1 MKIETK
7 TINIPQEVRDAV
19 AEYMALLKQTD
30 YYETNKIDYALR
42 NLEDIINSDHELY
55 PSLKSLRSMFE
66 LSQKVV
72 KDKIPAVV
80 EAIKAL
86 VTVQCMESFVS
97 TMALK
102 YRTNYEETGVMWPQY
117 LEVESSGIYVVGR
130 AAYVR
135 KISDDRN
142 EFVVD
147 SKRTLTLSDFDDWKK
162 KVPKQFENFQIISA
176 DDAAKIVTEY
186 ISRTDIINITTL

>member
-30 YYETNKIDYALR
+30 YYEISQIEYALR
-42 NLEDIINSDHELY
+42 NLEDIINSEHELY

-66 LSQKVV
+66 LSQTVV

-97 TMALK
+97 TMALQ
-102 YRTNYEETGVMWPQY
+102 YRTNYNETGVMWPHY

-130 AAYVR
+130 AAYMR

-147 SKRTLTLSDFDDWKK
+147 SKRTLTLSDFGDWKK
-162 KVPKQFENFQIISA
+162 KVPKQFENVQIIRA
-176 DDAAKIVTEY
+176 DDAAKLVNEY
-186 ISRTDIINITTL
+186 MSSTNI

>member
-19 AEYMALLKQTD
+19 AEYMDLLKQTN
-30 YYETNKIDYALR
+30 YWATNQIDYNIR
-42 NLEDIINSDHELY
+42 QLEDIITPEHELY
-55 PSLKSLRSMFE
+55 SPIKSLRNMFE

-80 EAIKAL
+80 EAIKVL

-97 TMALK
+97 TMALQ
-102 YRTNYEETGVMWPQY
+102 YSTCYSETGVMWPHY
-117 LEVESSGIYVVGR
+117 LEVEESSIYVVGR
-130 AAYVR
+130 AAYVD
-135 KISDDRN
+135 KIGDDRN

-147 SKRTLTLSDFDDWKK
+147 SKRTLTLADLSDWKK
-162 KVPKQFENFQIISA
+162 KAPKQFENFQIIRA
-176 DDAAKIVTEY
+176 DDAAKIVKEY
-186 ISRTDIINITTL
+186 MSRTDIVNIAKL

>member
-7 TINIPQEVRDAV
+7 TISIPQEVRDAV
-19 AEYMALLKQTD
+19 AEYTALLKQTD

-55 PSLKSLRSMFE
+55 SPLKSLRSMFE

-80 EAIKAL
+80 EAIKTL

-97 TMALK
+97 TMALQ
-102 YRTNYEETGVMWPQY
+102 YRTNYEETGVMWPHY
-117 LEVESSGIYVVGR
+117 LEVESSGIYIVGR

-135 KISDDRN
+135 KISDDHN

-147 SKRTLTLSDFDDWKK
+147 SKRTLTLSDFDAWKK

-186 ISRTDIINITTL
+186 ISRTDIVNITTL

>member
-55 PSLKSLRSMFE
+55 PSLKSLRNMFE

-80 EAIKAL
+80 EAIKVL

-97 TMALK
+97 TMALQ
-102 YRTNYEETGVMWPQY
+102 YRTDYEETGVMWPYY

-147 SKRTLTLSDFDDWKK
+147 SKRTLTLSNFDDWKK
-162 KVPKQFENFQIISA
+162 KVPKQFENFHIISA